1 MTQAGVILGTA
12 AYMSPEQARGKPVD
26 KRADIWAF
34 GCVLYEVL
42 TGRRVFAA
50 GEVSDTLAF
59 ILTKDPDW
67 TALPASTPAS
77 IRRLLRRCLQKDR
90 TRRLADISDAR
101 LEIDEATT
109 ASGSDEASTA
119 DLRLV
124 LSRQRALP
132 WALAAVA
139 SIVAAVAILF
149 WAPWRIVPTP
159 VTQRLTVEVGADVS
173 LMTDPATAVVLTRN
187 GEMLAFAA
195 QESASGTSHLYL
207 RRLNELQAARLSGT
221 DGAFGPF
228 FSPDGQWIAFFAGGK
243 LKKVPVSG
251 GAAVTLADAP
261 NGRGGDWGDD
271 GTIVFE
277 PDIAAGTSLLSVSS
291 AGGKTQPLT
300 KLSDGEVTQRWPQVL
315 PGGKAVLYTGHN
327 DGRGFDEANLVVQPL
342 PDGAPRILRRGGYHA
357 RYLPSGHVVYVN
369 NGTLLAAPFD
379 LNRLELV
386 GEPVPVLED
395 VAATTR
401 SGGAQFALSDSGTL
415 VYVRQQGADDQIALH
430 WMDREGK
437 TTPMRVTPARWNSP
451 QFSPDGSR
459 LALDILDER
468 GQNDIWVYDWARDSL
483 SRLTFD
489 VSIERRPVWTED
501 ARRITFSSGRP
512 GNNALYWQR
521 ADGSG
526 QVQRLT
532 EGKNAQIAGSW
543 HPSGK
548 ILAFH
553 ETDVETRIDLMLL
566 PIEGDEV
573 SGWKPGKP
581 TVFLQTPTSESQPA
595 FSPDGRWLAYAS
607 DESGRNE
614 VYVRPFPGPGGK
626 WQVSI
631 DGGTEPA
638 WSRTRRE
645 LFYRIAGGI
654 VVTGY
659 SVEGD
664 SFRVDKSR
672 PVGLSRNMPRP
683 PTFSLHPDGDRLAV
697 GAVPSTATAQN
708 KVVFVF
714 NFFDELR
721 RIAPT
726 P

>member
-1 MTQAGVILGTA
+1 M
-12 AYMSPEQARGKPVD
+12 
-26 KRADIWAF
+26 
-34 GCVLYEVL
+34 
-42 TGRRVFAA
+42 
-50 GEVSDTLAF
+50 
-59 ILTKDPDW
+59 
-67 TALPASTPAS
+67 
-77 IRRLLRRCLQKDR
+77 
-90 TRRLADISDAR
+90 
-101 LEIDEATT
+101 
-109 ASGSDEASTA
+109 
-119 DLRLV
+119 
-124 LSRQRALP
+124 
-132 WALAAVA
+132 
-139 SIVAAVAILF
+139 
-149 WAPWRIVPTP
+149 
-159 VTQRLTVEVGADVS
+159 
-173 LMTDPATAVVLTRN
+173 
-187 GEMLAFAA
+187 
-195 QESASGTSHLYL
+195 
-207 RRLNELQAARLSGT
+207 QAARLSGT
-221 DGAFGPF
+221 DGAFAPF

-251 GAAVTLADAP
+251 GTVVTLADAP

-277 PDIAAGTSLLSVSS
+277 PDIAPGTSLLSVSS

-300 KLSDGEVTQRWPQVL
+300 KLGDGEVTQRWPQVL
-315 PGGKAVLYTGHN
+315 PGGKAVLYTGHH
-327 DGRGFDEANLVVQPL
+327 DSRGFDEANLVVQPL
-342 PDGAPRILRRGGYHA
+342 PDGAPRIIRRGGYHA

-369 NGTLLAAPFD
+369 NGRLLAVPFD

-395 VAATTR
+395 VAATPR

-415 VYVRQQGADDQIALH
+415 VYVREQGAEDQVALH

-437 TTPMRVTPARWNSP
+437 TTPMRATLARWNSP

-468 GQNDIWVYDWARDSL
+468 GQNDVWVYDWARDSL

-489 VSIERRPVWTED
+489 TANERRPVWTED

-512 GNNALYWQR
+512 GNTALYWQR
-521 ADGSG
+521 ADGTG
-526 QVQRLT
+526 QIQRLT
-532 EGKNAQIAGSW
+532 EGKNPQIAGSW

-548 ILAFH
+548 ILAFE
-553 ETDVETRIDLMLL
+553 ETALETRVDLMLL

-595 FSPDGRWLAYAS
+595 FSPDGRWLAYVS
-607 DESGRNE
+607 TESGRNE

-631 DGGTEPA
+631 DGGSDPA

-645 LFYRIAGGI
+645 LFYRVTGGSI

-659 SVEGD
+659 SVDGD

-672 PVGLSRNMPRP
+672 PVGISRNMARAPN
-683 PTFSLHPDGDRLAV
+683 FSLHPDGDRLAV
-697 GAVPSTATAQN
+697 AAVPSTATAQN

-721 RIAPT
+721 RMSPT